1 MGRAS
6 CCNREA
12 THDQRHCQG
21 RTMSGWGGRK
31 IPRLRSLVIQTY
43 GRTCH
48 LCHQPILGQ
57 VSIDHVIPRSEGGTD
72 DIENLRPACL
82 ACNVK
87 RGTKPTLIPLA
98 TSTKW

>member
-1 MGRAS
+1 MG
-6 CCNREA
+6 N
-12 THDQRHCQG
+12 
-21 RTMSGWGGRK
+21 WGGRK
-31 IPRLRSLVIQTY
+31 VTRLRQQVVEMY

-48 LCHQPILGQ
+48 LCHQPILGT
-57 VSIDHVIPRSEGGTD
+57 VSIDHVIPRSKGGSD
-72 DIENLRPACL
+72 DIRNLRPACL